1 MDAFTITVSLM
12 FKQRKENIFSNIT
25 LSKHRDELLPLL
37 MNGQVSL
44 NSDLSAK
51 MNVFMLIILKRG
63 HKLTVFSQKSV
74 PLQQKLQLNKRALY
88 EI

>member
-25 LSKHRDELLPLL
+25 MSKHRDELLPLL

-51 MNVFMLIILKRG
+51 MNTFMLIILKRG
-63 HKLTVFSQKSV
+63 HKLTVSSQKICTFAA
-74 PLQQKLQLNKRALY
+74 KAAIK
-88 EI
+88 